1 VDVTR
6 LKDQWERGLADPVC
20 VSIITV
26 TSLLNVVVVF
36 QNDKV
41 SQYMTKFKRS
51 ASHPYA
57 LITPASPLA
66 DLEDFLKTNIF
77 ALGYSYLLCI
87 S

>member
-20 VSIITV
+20 VSIIIV
-26 TSLLNVVVVF
+26 TSLLNVVF

-77 ALGYSYLLCI
+77 ALGYTDLLCV